1 MSSELSN
8 IANVTGTYNSLP
20 TSLTSEAVV
29 VSVIDGLTMTKEA
42 DKASWAN
49 GPLTYTITVKNETD
63 TSYVSPVITDVL
75 DTSLV
80 SFIENSVYINGVLA
94 DDTKYSYDASTKTLT
109 INLEDITANGST
121 TVTFQVKKA

>member
-1 MSSELSN
+1 
-8 IANVTGTYNSLP
+8 
-20 TSLTSEAVV
+20 
-29 VSVIDGLTMTKEA
+29 MTKEA

-75 DTSLV
+75 NTSLV